1 MAEIHGGPLPHIPD
15 DVTIGQ
21 FLLESQHPTRA
32 PWTDAQRA
40 WLWITGSH
48 ALVTVTGS
56 FVGAEEHVCMELGTY
71 LHVELVLFK
80 IVVRCLSS

>member
-32 PWTDAQRA
+32 PWTDAKRA
-40 WLWITGSH
+40 WLIEEATGREI
-48 ALVTVTGS
+48 GS
-56 FVGAEEHVCMELGTY
+56 DE
-71 LHVELVLFK
+71 
-80 IVVRCLSS
+80 VR